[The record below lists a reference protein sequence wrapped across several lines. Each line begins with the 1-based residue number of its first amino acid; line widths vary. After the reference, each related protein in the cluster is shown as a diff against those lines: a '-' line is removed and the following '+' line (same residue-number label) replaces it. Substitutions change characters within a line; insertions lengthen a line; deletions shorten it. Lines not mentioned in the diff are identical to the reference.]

1 MEINIEKGYWNYF
14 QKDCEKEQDE
24 IGIKSAIKVRDYV
37 GQKNLVLTCTQLDCS
52 QTEQAKIVNE
62 WCELFTTQQ
71 LPIEK
76 IWIKSRISQKIL
88 DAICNQTNLKGVFI
102 KWGVYQNIFGLENL
116 KNIEYLHLGG
126 GASIENIETVGKLKK
141 LKTFEASHLYK
152 IQDYDFMKYL
162 NQVVDLT
169 IEGDP
174 YSSMKKVT
182 LKSLEFL
189 KDMPQLIRLE
199 LCMTKIEDNSY
210 LPIAELPNL
219 KYLGLP
225 VDKDLD
231 KDIHKFEKY
240 LK

>member
-1 MEINIEKGYWNYF
+1 M
-14 QKDCEKEQDE
+14 
-24 IGIKSAIKVRDYV
+24 
-37 GQKNLVLTCTQLDCS
+37 KN
-52 QTEQAKIVNE
+52 
-62 WCELFTTQQ
+62 
-71 LPIEK
+71 
-76 IWIKSRISQKIL
+76 
-88 DAICNQTNLKGVFI
+88 
-102 KWGVYQNIFGLENL
+102 
-116 KNIEYLHLGG
+116 
-126 GASIENIETVGKLKK
+126 
-141 LKTFEASHLYK
+141 
-152 IQDYDFMKYL
+152 L

-231 KDIHKFEKY
+231 KDIHKFEKF